1 MACVYLLRGQTG
13 RHYIG
18 STTNL
23 DQRIERHN
31 SGMVYSTKRLGLPME
46 LIAFREFS
54 DQTEARRIEA
64 KLKRWKNPT
73 KARAFLELR

>member
-1 MACVYLLRGQTG
+1 
-13 RHYIG
+13 
-18 STTNL
+18 
-23 DQRIERHN
+23 
-31 SGMVYSTKRLGLPME
+31 ME